1 MPRRPRTS
9 TLLSYYR
16 SLLRAYGPQGWWP
29 ARTPFEVIVGAI
41 LTQNVAWA
49 NVEKAIAALRRAGL
63 LEPRRMHS
71 TPVGRIARLIRPTG
85 FYRQKARKLRTFL
98 DHLRER
104 HRGDLERF
112 LGQRPEALRLELLS
126 ISGIGPETADSI
138 VLYVARRPVFVVDA
152 YTRRILARH
161 GVIAAVNRTRRS
173 GASWRSGCHA
183 APGCTTRPTLCSS
196 GSRRSTVARPCR
208 CAAAARSSRICLPAG
223 PGCRPISGV
232 QPTVPVTSGEADVA
246 WASPIDFKPM
256 FRLA

>member
-138 VLYVARRPVFVVDA
+138 VLYAARRPVFVVDA

-161 GVIAAVNRTRRS
+161 GVIGGGESYEEIRGLLEVRLPRRTRLYNEAHALLVRVAKEHCRKALPLC
-173 GASWRSGCHA
+173 GGCPLEPH
-183 APGCTTRPTLCSS
+183 
-196 GSRRSTVARPCR
+196 
-208 CAAAARSSRICLPAG
+208 LPAG
-223 PGCRPISGV
+223 GPRMPADLRRPAHRTGDIRRAGRRVGV
-232 QPTVPVTSGEADVA
+232 PD
-246 WASPIDFKPM
+246 
-256 FRLA
+256 